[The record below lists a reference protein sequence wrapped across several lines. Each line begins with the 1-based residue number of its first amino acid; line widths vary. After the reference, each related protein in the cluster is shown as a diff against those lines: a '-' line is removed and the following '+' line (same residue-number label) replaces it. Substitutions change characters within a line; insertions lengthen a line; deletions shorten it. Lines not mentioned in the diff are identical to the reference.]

1 MGRRWSRRMDKECQG
16 PVGVTVVPEVHS
28 QEFKFY
34 QERKGSMC
42 DLGGAEAGGIGAPSA
57 ELHRQDICQ
66 KAF

>member
-1 MGRRWSRRMDKECQG
+1 
-16 PVGVTVVPEVHS
+16 
-28 QEFKFY
+28 
-34 QERKGSMC
+34 MC